1 MARLRGWRLGALDG
15 EPVVLT
21 SSLNEPE
28 PIIIEGHTA
37 DEISEAIAQLRNQGF
52 HHDELRMHA
61 GRLRVP
67 LSTGFDEHGEEIL
80 VSKVPAGVSF
90 FGVRVI

>member
-1 MARLRGWRLGALDG
+1 
-15 EPVVLT
+15 
-21 SSLNEPE
+21 
-28 PIIIEGHTA
+28 
-37 DEISEAIAQLRNQGF
+37 
-52 HHDELRMHA
+52 MHA